1 MDCEQLEA
9 WKFAL
14 TWDQVREFDLPPF
27 LKAKPSDPT
36 RRAFIEKHGDDSVYE
51 LDALTPAQLANLLE
65 EAILDVIDV
74 DAYESELAQEER
86 DLEAIAAL
94 KRQILQQ

>member
-1 MDCEQLEA
+1 
-9 WKFAL
+9 
-14 TWDQVREFDLPPF
+14 LPN
-27 LKAKPSDPT
+27 DPT
-36 RRAFIEKHGDDSVYE
+36 RRAFIEKRGDDSVYE

-86 DLEAIAAL
+86 DLEAIAEL
-94 KRQILQQ
+94 KRQILGK

>member
-1 MDCEQLEA
+1 LRA
-9 WKFAL
+9 
-14 TWDQVREFDLPPF
+14 
-27 LKAKPSDPT
+27 

-74 DAYESELAQEER
+74 DAYEQELAEEER
-86 DLEAIAAL
+86 DLEAIAQVKA
-94 KRQILQQ
+94 RILGK